1 MSQDNDYYN
10 KKNDQGKTD
19 WSLLPWRAVESA
31 ARIMTI
37 AIAPKEQGGKGYG
50 LASWQDVPEGFF
62 RYEAALI
69 RHFIRR
75 FVYGE
80 IIDPDSGEPH
90 TAHIICNA
98 GFVFE
103 KDRQLLEDG
112 RYDKNFYE
120 REEQPTQVQLQQVQ
134 LPHDIDYTDMF
145 KQCDD
150 TYEDVIR
157 RTCEFAKPNT
167 KEIYCTKCGVTYKDY
182 LKKVLPIQCFH
193 QWDIR

>member
-1 MSQDNDYYN
+1 MSQDNN
-10 KKNDQGKTD
+10 FFKMKNDQGKTD
-19 WSLLPWRAVESA
+19 WSLLPWRAIESA

-37 AIAPKEQGGKGYG
+37 AITLKEQGGKGYG

-69 RHFIRR
+69 RHFIKR

-98 GFVFE
+98 AFVFE
-103 KDRQLLEDG
+103 KDRQWKEDG
-112 RYDKNFYE
+112 KYDKNFYE
-120 REEQPTQVQLQQVQ
+120 RKEQPTQVQ
-134 LPHDIDYTDMF
+134 LPHDIDYTEMF

-150 TYEDVIR
+150 TYEDAIR
-157 RTCEFAKPNT
+157 RICELAKPNN
-167 KEIYCTKCGVTYKDY
+167 KQLICIKCSTTLAEHLNNQELYPECMHLWE
-182 LKKVLPIQCFH
+182 LK
-193 QWDIR
+193 